1 MKPETIATGMH
12 GQAYMPLINLSAP
25 AYLAPNDD
33 LIISTDVIG
42 QVISR
47 FEDDVW
53 DVRVYCPKNKCVYNF
68 SSWSDIDSPLKK
80 VITKELKI
88 AQLARLYLSGP
99 PRKVNSTRIILLRKL
114 ARLALSNKAT
124 LTELFNDAKHYPSFT
139 ASFSTLSPKVMKA
152 FLAVMRDL
160 FSIRARHIDFL
171 IAPPNYQ
178 LLERLEIIYNKY
190 PKAKFNEP
198 TQTKLIPS
206 RIYGELIVG
215 LHEILVDFNQHSSK
229 IINLHENRMSHH
241 AYAVPEAHSR
251 RSKSAIS
258 WNFATRD
265 LGLADFFKQQSLT
278 NWKQLATYI
287 GVVHAAA
294 KYWIH
299 LFSGMR
305 DNEAN
310 FLPADTYAS
319 IKAGTASFKILKG
332 YTSKIAA
339 QNHTDTFWV
348 THEIVEEGVNAAR
361 SVGRISA
368 LMCGWDDHNRS
379 QYPLFP
385 GRIARKANTV
395 IANKNTW
402 HFKGA
407 PTASSICD
415 SAQLSLMSKI
425 PALNICEEDI
435 RELEMFDGFRNW
447 REDPTLEIGA
457 PWPLATHQCR
467 RALAVYG
474 ARSGMLS
481 LGAIALQF
489 KQLTEAMASYYRKD
503 SIFAVNFLQSDDA
516 RGWLEELE
524 YERRAAQFMNY
535 DNDVISTS
543 SRLWGG
549 EGNRIQQARDKGQPL
564 IISTDRSLTEKK
576 FFKGDM
582 VYKVGPL
589 GGCTNLEH
597 CSKISFTSIFACVD
611 CDKSILDDD
620 QSLKKIKKGI
630 NNLVRQQALFSKNN
644 PQHKQLESE
653 IDALHDKLEKR
664 GLLKKMEEME

>member
-1 MKPETIATGMH
+1 MNSEKIAFSIRS
-12 GQAYMPLINLSAP
+12 QAHMPLMSLP
-25 AYLAPNDD
+25 AQDYLTPDDD
-33 LIISTDVIG
+33 LVISIDAAG

-47 FEDDVW
+47 FRDDVW

-68 SSWSDIDSPLKK
+68 SNWCDTDSPLKK
-80 VITKELKI
+80 TIIQELKI
-88 AQLARLYLSGP
+88 TQMARLYLSGS
-99 PRKVNSTRIILLRKL
+99 PRKVNSTRIVLLRKI
-114 ARLALSNKAT
+114 ARLALTNRTT
-124 LTELFNDAKHYPSFT
+124 LTELFNEPKYYPSFIS
-139 ASFSTLSPKVMKA
+139 SFSTLSPKTMKA
-152 FLAVMRDL
+152 LLAVLRDL
-160 FSIRARHIDFL
+160 FSIRARHSDFL

-178 LLERLEIIYNKY
+178 LLERLEVIYNKY
-190 PKAKFNEP
+190 PKTKLNEP
-198 TQTKLIPS
+198 SQTKLIPS
-206 RIYGELIVG
+206 RIYGELIIG
-215 LHEILVDFNQHSSK
+215 LHIILDDFNQHASRIIELHDNRLKHKAYGASK
-229 IINLHENRMSHH
+229 T
-241 AYAVPEAHSR
+241 HSR
-251 RSKSAIS
+251 RSKKVIP
-258 WNFATRD
+258 WKLATED
-265 LGLADFFKQQSLT
+265 LGLTKFFERQSVT
-278 NWKQLATYI
+278 NWKQLANYI
-287 GVVHAAA
+287 GIVHAAA

-310 FLPADTYAS
+310 FLPADTYTS

-332 YTSKIAA
+332 FTSKIAG

-348 THEIVEEGVNAAR
+348 THEIVEKGVEAAT

-368 LMCGWDDHNRS
+368 LTCDWDDQIRS

-385 GRIARKANTV
+385 GRVSRKTNTV
-395 IANKNTW
+395 IANKHTW
-402 HFKGA
+402 HFEGA
-407 PTASSICD
+407 PTANSICN
-415 SAQLSLMSKI
+415 SAHSALISKI

-447 REDPTLEIGA
+447 REDPTLTIGS

-481 LGAIALQF
+481 LGSIALQF
-489 KQLTEAMASYYRKD
+489 KQLTEAMASYYRKG

-524 YERRAAQFMNY
+524 HERRAVQFMNY

-543 SRLWGG
+543 GRLWGG

-576 FFKGDM
+576 FLKGDM
-582 VYKVGPL
+582 VYKRGPL

-597 CSKISFTSIFACVD
+597 CNKISFTSIFACLD
-611 CDKSILDDD
+611 CEKAILNDD

-630 NNLVRQQALFSKNN
+630 DNLIRQQDFFPKNN
-644 PQHKQLESE
+644 PQYKQLELE
-653 IDALHDKLEKR
+653 INSLNEKLKNR
-664 GLLKKMEEME
+664 GLLKKMEEVE